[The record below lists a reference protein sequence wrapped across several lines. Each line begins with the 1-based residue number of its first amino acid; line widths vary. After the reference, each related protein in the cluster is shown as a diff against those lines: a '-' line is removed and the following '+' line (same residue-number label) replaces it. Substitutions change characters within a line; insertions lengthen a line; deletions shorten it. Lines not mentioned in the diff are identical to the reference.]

1 MDKIKLVGKMFFL
14 AFKDLF
20 EDNGPYWAA
29 AIAYFALLSFFP
41 MMLAGVSIASF
52 FTDEEWAVEQL
63 TDIVGDFLPEGEE
76 MLSDTVSGVIET
88 RGTTSI
94 VSILLL
100 LWTGSRV
107 FGVFVKALNQTYD
120 IVDTYDFMRQ
130 RLAELIMTLT
140 LGTFIV
146 LAFASEYVLGYILR
160 QTGIL
165 GDNQNMIFS
174 ILLSVIPVIL
184 LFISFFLIYRFVP
197 RRDVDNRAAL
207 AGAFVALVIILI
219 ARPLFLGYI
228 NDLVD
233 YNLVYGSLAIVVI
246 LLFWVWIV
254 SMLILYGGEFTAEIQ
269 KYIIDGKSEEELEEK
284 DKVGGISK

>member
-1 MDKIKLVGKMFFL
+1 MDKIKQIGKLFYL
-14 AFKDLF
+14 AIKDLF

-41 MMLAGVSIASF
+41 MLLAGVSIASF
-52 FTDEEWAVEQL
+52 FVSEEAAVEQL
-63 TDIVGDFLPEGEE
+63 VDIAGDFLPEGEE
-76 MLSDTVSGVIET
+76 MISNIVSGVIDA

-94 VSILLL
+94 LSVLVL

-120 IVDTYDFMRQ
+120 IVDSYGFLRK
-130 RLAELIMTLT
+130 RLAELVMTLT

-146 LAFASEYVLGYILR
+146 LAFASEYILGYILQ

-165 GDNQNMIFS
+165 GDDQDTIFS
-174 ILLSVIPVIL
+174 FLLNIVPVIL
-184 LFISFFLIYRFVP
+184 LFISLFLIYRFVP

-207 AGAFVALVIILI
+207 AGAVVGLIIILI

-246 LLFWVWIV
+246 LLFWVWIM

-269 KYIIDGKSEEELEEK
+269 KHIIDDKDPEQLEQE
-284 DKVGGISK
+284 DKIEGM